1 MINAISCNVII
12 QTPKQNYRL
21 SRVLPK
27 HFIQFKKMD
36 SVREQ
41 NNKLLQVTG
50 QANYVFS

>member
-1 MINAISCNVII
+1 MINVISSNAII

-21 SRVLPK
+21 SRVLQK

-36 SVREQ
+36 KVREQ